1 VCVLE
6 DGCCKVMMKLLL
18 LRWWLLKFGKGLSMI
33 ITRYVTA
40 WLVGV
45 TWVKETENDKMVIE
59 SCEGRMVGDIDF

>member
-1 VCVLE
+1 
-6 DGCCKVMMKLLL
+6 
-18 LRWWLLKFGKGLSMI
+18 MI